1 MTLLGGGEQTNDKA
15 ESYDW
20 KSFTETLERSKVTS
34 DKRLSKEIKHVLHIS
49 DQTLELLKI
58 LKVICP
64 STFPVEMCKVEI
76 SLSPRDHKCGFYN
89 SKIDNF

>member
-15 ESYDW
+15 ESYDL
-20 KSFTETLERSKVTS
+20 KSFTETIERSKVTS

-49 DQTLELLKI
+49 FRSNFRAFKI

-64 STFPVEMCKVEI
+64 STFPVEMQGRDL
-76 SLSPRDHKCGFYN
+76 LSPRDHKCGFYN